1 MLMQQL
7 LLVVVETGAEKMH
20 FELLHR
26 LNRTSK
32 CLKAVTDPEIRIRFF
47 AYRVYKSIG
56 PAALEVNRP
65 DIFEFGVKTEKYR
78 NSWQIRATW
87 QDTCEGLLYTN
98 SFELY
103 LALSDREIR
112 FSKRVV
118 HFHYG
123 NRSVNKTRDHKIWQQ
138 TEKSGWAKVRTH
150 HFGTGL
156 SEDYEDNSKTENQAG
171 YLQGV
176 LSWML
181 GFDVVVQPR
190 A

>member
-32 CLKAVTDPEIRIRFF
+32 CLKAVTDPENRILFF

-65 DIFEFGVKTEKYR
+65 GPSRHIRIRHENGKIPKFVANQSLLAGYLQRIVIHESFEF
-78 NSWQIRATW
+78 
-87 QDTCEGLLYTN
+87 
-98 SFELY
+98 Y

-118 HFHYG
+118 HFHHG
-123 NRSVNKTRDHKIWQQ
+123 NRSVNKTQDHNIWQQ
-138 TEKSGWAKVRTH
+138 TE
-150 HFGTGL
+150 
-156 SEDYEDNSKTENQAG
+156 N
-171 YLQGV
+171 
-176 LSWML
+176 
-181 GFDVVVQPR
+181 
-190 A
+190 